1 MAVRTR
7 EVGDVIIFDLEGE
20 MILPDIEG
28 FGLHRRVKEML
39 KAGKRHFLFNFAGM
53 PFVDSTGVGE
63 FLASFVSIQNTGGRL
78 VLEKIRPKIRLVL
91 DMTGISMLFASSIF
105 EDEEAALK
113 SFP

>member
-39 KAGKRHFLFNFAGM
+39 RAEKKHFLFNFAGVHFM
-53 PFVDSTGVGE
+53 DSTGVGE
-63 FLASFVSIQNTGGRL
+63 FLASFVSIQNMGGRL
-78 VLEKIRPKIRLVL
+78 ILEKIKPKIRLVL
-91 DMTGISMLFASSIF
+91 DITGISTLFGSSIF
-105 EDEEAALK
+105 EDEGTALK
-113 SFP
+113 SFL